1 MNDNVDN
8 VDNVFVSLTSIF
20 KNQYILLKTLESIK
34 LQTVKPNKCY
44 IFLSE
49 EPFLLDTGFPN
60 KTITNIDLMNFI
72 KSNSMFE
79 IRWGENEGPYRKLIP
94 LLKEKWNDDC
104 IIITL
109 DDDTVYDNMLIEN
122 YINDYHKYDCCIN
135 YRGFT
140 LKFNNLENINYN
152 NKNTLIKL
160 NLYNFFTGKGGV
172 LYHPKFF
179 KNTKTNDLIFNK
191 ELYLKDFSKCDDIWF
206 NFIRIANNVNCYI
219 DTKQYM
225 LKDNTNFDSSL
236 YSKYNVNH
244 NTKNIQ
250 KIIELLT
257 NLGYLK
263 N

>member
-1 MNDNVDN
+1 MNDNI
-8 VDNVFVSLTSIF
+8 DNVFVSLTSIF
-20 KNQYILLKTLESIK
+20 KNQHILLKTLESIK
-34 LQTVKPNKCY
+34 LQTIKPNKCY

-60 KTITNIDLMNFI
+60 KIITNTKLNNFI
-72 KSNSMFE
+72 LEDPMFE
-79 IRWGENEGPYRKLIP
+79 IRWVENEGSYRKLIP

-104 IIITL
+104 LIITI
-109 DDDTVYDNMLIEN
+109 DDDTVYDNRLIEN
-122 YINDYHKYDCCIN
+122 YVNDYMIHDCCIN

-140 LKFNNLENINYN
+140 LKINNFENINYN
-152 NKNTLIKL
+152 NHDTLKKL

-206 NFIRIANNVNCYI
+206 NFIRILNNINCYI
-219 DTKQYM
+219 DTKKYM
-225 LKDNTNFDSSL
+225 LSDNTDHNNCL
-236 YSKYNVNH
+236 YSKYNVND

-250 KIIELLT
+250 KIITLFT